1 MKIGRYV
8 WEGRAEH
15 LLALITRA
23 NSEDDTAEKLQKR
36 WVGVGCG
43 GLILVVLAFIA
54 AANGEKSSLFVL
66 PVVALALTVLAFV
79 KARGHGQHDLDD
91 RKLASARRVVSV
103 LRADVPSTWP
113 LGLEVDFRAYEQG
126 GTVLEKTGGRFSARS
141 AKYAHEWLVLRAN
154 LADGSS
160 VVASLSDKVSRKEK
174 PKRKRT
180 KVAETFAT
188 RTSVTLRL
196 GKGRGSAEAVVGR
209 LRGTSPPGG
218 CTVLSLEARGR
229 LLSAVVR
236 APVGRRVTNR
246 STTETNMD
254 RLASG
259 DTLLQT
265 LSWLYGGVAA
275 TVRAA

>member
-1 MKIGRYV
+1 MKIDRYV

-15 LLALITRA
+15 LLALIARA
-23 NSEDDTAEKLQKR
+23 NSEDDVAEKLHKR
-36 WVGVGCG
+36 WFGVGCTG
-43 GLILVVLAFIA
+43 VVLVVGTFIA
-54 AANGEKSSLFVL
+54 AVNVAKSSLFL
-66 PVVALALTVLAFV
+66 LAAVALALTVVAFV

-91 RKLASARRVVSV
+91 RKLASARRAVSV

-113 LGLEVDFRAYEQG
+113 LGLEVDFRTYDQG
-126 GTVLEKTGGRFSARS
+126 GTVLEKTGGRFGARS

-160 VVASLSDKVSRKEK
+160 VVATLADKVSRKEK

-180 KVAETFAT
+180 KVRETFVT

-196 GKGRGSAEAVVGR
+196 GKGRGSAEAVATR

-218 CTVLSLEARGR
+218 SSVLSLEGRGR
-229 LLSAVVR
+229 VLSAVVA
-236 APVGRRVTNR
+236 APIARRVVNR
-246 STTETNMD
+246 STTETGMD
-254 RLASG
+254 RLATG

>member
-1 MKIGRYV
+1 VKIGRYV

-15 LLALITRA
+15 LLALIARA
-23 NSEDDTAEKLQKR
+23 NKEDDVAEKLQSR
-36 WVGVGCG
+36 WTGVGCTG
-43 GLILVVLAFIA
+43 VVLVIGTFIA
-54 AANGEKSSLFVL
+54 AANLGKPAVFAI
-66 PVVALALTVLAFV
+66 PVLALVLTVVAFV
-79 KARGHGQHDLDD
+79 KARRHGEHDLDD
-91 RKLASARRVVSV
+91 RKLGSARRVVSV

-113 LGLEVDFRAYEQG
+113 LGLEVDFRTYEQG

-141 AKYAHEWLVLRAN
+141 AKYAHEWLELRAN

-160 VVASLSDKVSRKEK
+160 VVATLMDKVSRKEK

-180 KVAETFAT
+180 KVAETFVT

-196 GKGRGSAEAVVGR
+196 GKGRGSAEAVALR
-209 LRGTSPPGG
+209 LRGTQPPGG
-218 CTVLSLEARGR
+218 CRVLSLEGRGR
-229 LLSAVVR
+229 VLSAVVA
-236 APVGRRVTNR
+236 APVARRVVNR
-246 STTETNMD
+246 STTETGMD

-275 TVRAA
+275 ALRAA